1 MAMVLN
7 TAFLNICLSTIDE
20 IDVRLFNGADEN
32 LIQNTLRCIG
42 GMNHAW

>member
-20 IDVRLFNGADEN
+20 IDVAFDDE
-32 LIQNTLRCIG
+32 LP
-42 GMNHAW
+42 

>member
-20 IDVRLFNGADEN
+20 IEVAFDDGLP
-32 LIQNTLRCIG
+32 
-42 GMNHAW
+42 